1 MVDDGNRG
9 RGDHPEGEDRP
20 KEPDRQ
26 VGGSEWL
33 LQQLSGGRLKSIF
46 DAPRPAADGS
56 GWTPVDPESATAGAP
71 ATDEAASVSEEPPA
85 VPEEPAVVP
94 EESDAAREEP
104 APKEPAQDEPAHEEP
119 APQESAPE
127 RPTPTV
133 GREEPEATTVHVPP
147 LVAAEASAPP
157 EPTMVLEPTPPL
169 QTSAPGEER
178 EQNRGPE
185 REPDAIREPAPD
197 AAPAP
202 EPERPAEPDAEV
214 AVDRGRAAKPERPAA
229 PVRPQPRFDAAR
241 RDPAESTSTA
251 RPVPPVAG
259 PPSSAAPPVA
269 RDPQRPDPQR
279 DDRPEGA
286 TAPSQRDTAPNG
298 TVYQWPDPRGGWD
311 APPVWEDVVTPPAE
325 PDDDAGDEELWR
337 GTAFA
342 WNLAP
347 TDSGDPSDESD
358 ASGPREA
365 SSADGADAPFS
376 TTTASAHVNAS
387 GEKAP
392 RSKPARDRTPREK
405 TPRAAR
411 QKPPRADGPAPSGP
425 TTAGIATEPPSIAP
439 LSPPSPGRTAGRRRL
454 LIALIAVGVVVILAV
469 VAAIGYAVAS
479 ANRPDAAAPVA
490 TQTPTEEASPTPE
503 PTAALPTVGPLP
515 AGTYA
520 WSALLGGECLQPF
533 DSVWAEEFTVVDCA
547 APHAGQLVA
556 AEPLTEEVFPGPD
569 ALALSVASLCQA
581 AGVVDVAAAETYGDV
596 QVSASFPVTQEQW
609 DAGERR
615 SFCFVDREGG
625 DELVGSLAGSAAA

>member
-9 RGDHPEGEDRP
+9 RGDHPQGEDRP
-20 KEPDRQ
+20 KEPERQ

-46 DAPRPAADGS
+46 DAPRATPTGS
-56 GWTPVDPESATAGAP
+56 EWKPVDPQSAPAATSEPGEAESA
-71 ATDEAASVSEEPPA
+71 SEESSDASERTDGGPA
-85 VPEEPAVVP
+85 ESVPEEAAPRESAP
-94 EESDAAREEP
+94 E
-104 APKEPAQDEPAHEEP
+104 
-119 APQESAPE
+119 ESAPE
-127 RPTPTV
+127 RPSPAV

-169 QTSAPGEER
+169 QTSAAADER
-178 EQNRGPE
+178 EEVSRPE
-185 REPDAIREPAPD
+185 RESDSAEEADANRRP
-197 AAPAP
+197 APAP
-202 EPERPAEPDAEV
+202 EPERPAEPEAE
-214 AVDRGRAAKPERPAA
+214 AVVDPRPAPEPEQTAA
-229 PVRPQPRFDAAR
+229 PARPQPRFDAAR
-241 RDPAESTSTA
+241 RDPAESASIA
-251 RPVPPVAG
+251 RSVPPVAG
-259 PPSSAAPPVA
+259 PPVPSGPPAA
-269 RDPQRPDPQR
+269 RDAQQSEEPR
-279 DDRPEGA
+279 DDRPAGA

-311 APPVWEDVVTPPAE
+311 APPVWEEVVTPPAGAD
-325 PDDDAGDEELWR
+325 DDDAGDEELWR

-342 WNLAP
+342 WNLEP
-347 TDSGDPSDESD
+347 TESGDPADPSESRD
-358 ASGPREA
+358 AA
-365 SSADGADAPFS
+365 SVDGADAPFS
-376 TTTASAHVNAS
+376 TTPATAHANAA

-392 RSKPARDRTPREK
+392 RSRPAREKTSRERAPREK
-405 TPRAAR
+405 TSRAAR
-411 QKPPRADGPAPSGP
+411 QKSPRADAPVPSGP

-439 LSPPSPGRTAGRRRL
+439 LQPQSPGRTAGRRRL

-469 VAAIGYAVAS
+469 LAAIGYAVAS
-479 ANRPDAAAPVA
+479 ANRPEAAAPVA
-490 TQTPTEEASPTPE
+490 TQMPSEEASATPE
-503 PTAALPTVGPLP
+503 PTAVLPTVGPLP

-556 AEPLTEEVFPGPD
+556 AEPLTEAVFPGSD

-596 QVSASFPVTQEQW
+596 QVSVSFPVTQEQW

-615 SFCFVDREGG
+615 SFCFVDRAGG
-625 DELVGSLAGSAAA
+625 GELVGSLAGSAAG